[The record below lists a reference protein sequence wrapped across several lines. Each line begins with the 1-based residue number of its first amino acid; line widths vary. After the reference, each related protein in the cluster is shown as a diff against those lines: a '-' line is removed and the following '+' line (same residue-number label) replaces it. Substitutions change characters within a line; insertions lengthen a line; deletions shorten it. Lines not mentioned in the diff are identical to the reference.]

1 MLLSPMPLVLPHLQ
15 MQRQDRLQI
24 YSHRQAEH
32 LEQSII
38 DHLLDKK
45 ILPGTLVVLQI
56 NNYVDCNQHI
66 NTSKSLE
73 EFSSLYDKFLD
84 NKKTY
89 LKSFLHYDRYMIIG
103 VKK

>member
-1 MLLSPMPLVLPHLQ
+1 M
-15 MQRQDRLQI
+15 
-24 YSHRQAEH
+24 
-32 LEQSII
+32 
-38 DHLLDKK
+38 LDKK
-45 ILPGTLVVLQI
+45 IVPGTLVVLQS
-56 NNYVDCNQHI
+56 NNYIDCNQHI

-103 VKK
+103 IKK